1 MASVLLVRH
10 GQSAWNAEGRWQGW
24 ADAPLSDLGR
34 QQAKA
39 AARSIGAVDA
49 IAASDL
55 SRAMETAAIIADE
68 LGVGPV
74 VVEAGLRERSVGE
87 FSGLT
92 RAEIEQR
99 WPEMGEVFASGR
111 RDHPM
116 LRQPPGGESPEQVLD
131 RALPALLRV
140 AALGE
145 TVVAVSHGGLIGA
158 LERHLGAE
166 HVRIP
171 NLGARW
177 FHVDGGLV
185 EVGDR
190 MVLIDEH
197 DVHVT
202 RPPEV

>member
-10 GQSAWNAEGRWQGW
+10 GQSAWNAAQRWQGW

-39 AARSIGAVDA
+39 AAGSIGGVDA

-55 SRAMETAAIIADE
+55 GRATETATIIAAE
-68 LGVGPV
+68 LGIGPL
-74 VVEAGLRERSVGE
+74 VVEPGLRERSVGE

-92 RAEIEQR
+92 RDEIQER
-99 WPEMGEVFASGR
+99 WPEMRAVFEGGV

-116 LRQPPGGESPEQVLD
+116 LLQPPGGESPEQVLE
-131 RALPALLRV
+131 RALPSLRRV
-140 AALGE
+140 ADLGE
-145 TVVAVSHGGLIGA
+145 TVVAVTHGGLIGA

-177 FHVDGGLV
+177 FHVDGGQI

-190 MVLIDEH
+190 LVLIDEH
-197 DVHVT
+197 QVHVT

>member
-1 MASVLLVRH
+1 MGSVLLVRH
-10 GQSAWNAEGRWQGW
+10 GQTTWNAEGRWQGW
-24 ADAPLSDLGR
+24 ADSPLSDLGHR
-34 QQAKA
+34 QAKA
-39 AARSIGAVDA
+39 AAGAIGAIDA

-55 SRAMETAAIIADE
+55 SRAMDTAATIAGE

-74 VVEAGLRERSVGE
+74 VVEPDLRERSVGE

-92 RAEIEQR
+92 REEISVR
-99 WPEMGEVFASGR
+99 WPEMAEVFAGR
-111 RDHPM
+111 VRDHPM
-116 LRQPPGGESPEQVLD
+116 LLQPPGGESPEEVVA
-131 RALPALLRV
+131 RAVPALLRV

-177 FHVDGGLV
+177 FHVDGGQI
-185 EVGDR
+185 EVGER

-197 DVHVT
+197 QVHVT

>member
-34 QQAKA
+34 QQAKL
-39 AARSIGAVDA
+39 AARAIGGVDA

-55 SRAMETAAIIADE
+55 SRAMETAAIIAGE

-92 RAEIEQR
+92 RADIEVR
-99 WPEMGEVFASGR
+99 WPEMAEVFATGQ

-116 LRQPPGGESPEQVLD
+116 LRQPPGGESPEQVLE
-131 RALPALLRV
+131 RAMPALLRV
-140 AALGE
+140 AGLGE
-145 TVVAVSHGGLIGA
+145 SVVAVSHGGLIGA

-177 FHVDGGLV
+177 FHVDDGMV

>member
-1 MASVLLVRH
+1 MSSVLLVRH

-55 SRAMETAAIIADE
+55 DRAMETAAIIAEE

-74 VVEAGLRERSVGE
+74 SVEPGLRERSVGE

-92 RAEIEQR
+92 RDEIVER
-99 WPEMGEVFASGR
+99 WPEMAEVFAGR
-111 RDHPM
+111 VRDHPM
-116 LRQPPGGESPEQVLD
+116 LLQPPGGESPQQLLD

-158 LERHLGAE
+158 LERHLGIE

-177 FHVDGGLV
+177 FHVDDGIEAG
-185 EVGDR
+185 ER

-202 RPPEV
+202 RPPEH

>member
-1 MASVLLVRH
+1 MSSVLLVRH
-10 GQSAWNAEGRWQGW
+10 GQSAWNAEQRWQGW
-24 ADAPLSDLGR
+24 ADVPLSELGR

-39 AARSIGAVDA
+39 AAASIGAVDA
-49 IAASDL
+49 MAASDL
-55 SRAMETAAIIADE
+55 SRAMETADIIAGE

-92 RAEIEQR
+92 RAEISAR
-99 WPEMGEVFASGR
+99 WPEMEEVFATGV
-111 RDHPM
+111 RDHP
-116 LRQPPGGESPEQVLD
+116 LLAQPPGGESPAQVLD
-131 RALPALLRV
+131 RALPALRRV
-140 AALGE
+140 ADLGE
-145 TVVAVSHGGLIGA
+145 TVLAVTHGGLIGA
-158 LERHLGAE
+158 LERHLGAD
-166 HVRIP
+166 HVRIA

-177 FHVDGGLV
+177 FHVDGGHI

-197 DVHVT
+197 QVHVT

>member
-1 MASVLLVRH
+1 MSSVLLVRH
-10 GQSAWNAEGRWQGW
+10 GQSAWNAEQRWQGW

-39 AARSIGAVDA
+39 AAGAIGAVDA

-55 SRAMETAAIIADE
+55 GRAMETATIIAGE

-74 VVEAGLRERSVGE
+74 VVEADLRERSVGE

-92 RAEIEQR
+92 RDEIGAR
-99 WPEMGEVFASGR
+99 WPEMAEAFATGQ

-116 LRQPPGGESPEQVLD
+116 LLQPPGGESPDQVLA
-131 RALPALLRV
+131 RALPALRRV

-177 FHVDGGLV
+177 FHVDGGQI

-190 MVLIDEH
+190 LVLIDEH
-197 DVHVT
+197 QVHVT
-202 RPPEV
+202 RPPEL

>member
-10 GQSAWNAEGRWQGW
+10 GQSAWNAEQRWQGW

-39 AARSIGAVDA
+39 AAGSIGAVDA
-49 IAASDL
+49 VAASDL
-55 SRAMETAAIIADE
+55 SRALETAAIVSDE

-74 VVEAGLRERSVGE
+74 AVEPGLRERSVGE

-92 RAEIEQR
+92 RDEIAAR
-99 WPEMGEVFASGR
+99 WPEMAAVFASGER
-111 RDHPM
+111 NHP
-116 LRQPPGGESPEQVLD
+116 LLLQPPGGESPQQVLD
-131 RALPALLRV
+131 RALPALHRV
-140 AALGE
+140 AGLGE
-145 TVVAVSHGGLIGA
+145 TVVAVTHGGLIGI

-177 FHVDGGLV
+177 FHVEGGSV

-197 DVHVT
+197 QVHVT